1 MGRVVEVD
9 SFFNSIINVN
19 QNGKNKKI
27 CRNGKIR
34 KNTKI
39 TDFIEKEISPDFQKS
54 GDDTERISIE
64 LSKSDE
70 MEKRQQMIMEIMKE
84 NPSISAKDIALKMNI
99 TRGQV
104 EKSISDMKKTGKI
117 QRSGSARNGQWHI
130 L

>member
-1 MGRVVEVD
+1 
-9 SFFNSIINVN
+9 
-19 QNGKNKKI
+19 
-27 CRNGKIR
+27 
-34 KNTKI
+34 
-39 TDFIEKEISPDFQKS
+39 
-54 GDDTERISIE
+54 
-64 LSKSDE
+64 